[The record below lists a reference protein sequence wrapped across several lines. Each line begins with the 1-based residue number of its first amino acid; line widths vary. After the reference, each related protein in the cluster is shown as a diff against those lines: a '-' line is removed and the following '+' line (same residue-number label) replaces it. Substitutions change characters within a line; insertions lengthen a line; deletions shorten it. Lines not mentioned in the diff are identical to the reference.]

1 MTGRKR
7 KLTTTR
13 NETIEEQFQREAIKE
28 QLGEFEKIQ
37 TTPPVSMNKKA
48 KAEWRR
54 ITPLLNDLPI
64 SNLDKTSVETY
75 CNLFSIYKEL
85 EKEINET
92 GEMVETYY
100 ADGNVKERKTNPAIH
115 EMLKVA
121 KEIRAISA
129 ELGMTINSRM
139 RLIDQSIQDKEN
151 DPFAKMFGDD

>member
-1 MTGRKR
+1 MSRRRQLVTN
-7 KLTTTR
+7 R
-13 NETIEEQFQREAIKE
+13 NETTEERFHRNAIKE

-37 TTPPVSMNKKA
+37 TTPPITMNNKA

-85 EKEINET
+85 EHEINDK
-92 GEMVETYY
+92 GEMVETYF
-100 ADGNVKERKTNPAIH
+100 ADGSVKERKTNPAIH

-121 KEIRAISA
+121 KEIRAISS

-139 RLIDQSIQDKEN
+139 KLIDHSLQEEK
-151 DPFAKMFGDD
+151 DPFADLFKEDE